1 MGAPMSQVQQP
12 PINSPQNG
20 GKMAQQS
27 PINSPQNGGKMGPI
41 GMSNQAIQPDKMS
54 SAVVPVFEDQNI
66 TFPGQSGQPKMGQ
79 PNRYSNTVGSWD
91 NSTIGTQNPFQ
102 FQGNRRSKGKGA

>member
-1 MGAPMSQVQQP
+1 MGAPMSQV
-12 PINSPQNG
+12 
-20 GKMAQQS
+20 QQS
-27 PINSPQNGGKMGPI
+27 PINSPQNGGKMRLI
-41 GMSNQAIQPDKMS
+41 GVANQAFQPEGMPP
-54 SAVVPVFEDQNI
+54 AVMPVDGDQNI